1 MLTLSLSLPLK
12 DSMSVEGIN
21 HFVVELMNPFAIRT
35 LDGKQPSSMTSIKKR
50 RASFAST
57 SDLSP

>member
-1 MLTLSLSLPLK
+1 
-12 DSMSVEGIN
+12 MSVEGIN